1 MKKTISVNLN
11 RQIFYL
17 DIDAYDELEK
27 YLNSIKKYFK
37 DQNSLEVVD
46 DIEARIAEKFEEI
59 INKSKKAIQIADV
72 EKIIEEMGTVDDITQ
87 EEPEIENEPEKIKKK
102 LFRDPETKIL
112 AGVVAGLSQYFGIKP
127 IWMRIILLVL
137 LFNPRTFWLAIVGYI
152 ASWLIIPEA
161 KTSWEKLEMK
171 GKPTTVNELQT
182 ANEEKAH
189 NVISRVEAVSR
200 NIIQKIFSFF
210 FRLIKF
216 FGVWFCRLTG
226 FFGLIFTILT
236 IMAVMIGMIF
246 VYLYP
251 NLPYFDLSF
260 LQNIG
265 TPWLEIA
272 YIAFGLIIITP
283 FVFIIDLADSLMRL
297 KWRISTQKII
307 ILLAVWAFSLITFCG
322 VAKINYPKYQSKLY
336 EFVDHLRYFNSI
348 DESNSQKLKI
358 TNPKNIEISN
368 VREVKITQ
376 SDENAMIITGNQHQ
390 IQELEIKN
398 SSDLLSIIGKNEV
411 WLKCQNC
418 TGYVSSVRVE
428 IKTKN
433 IESIKL
439 NNVDAEIYPLSGNL
453 IIDLVQKTGL
463 KVTGV
468 LDNLKLTAGPSSV
481 VNLFDAKI
489 NRLDTSLQQ
498 ATLKSGANVINITGD
513 DQSRLIYKNN
523 SKIFTSTE
531 DKTVKQKYNLSRDNS
546 SKLDELIEQASVSFD
561 HQSQV
566 IKNLSSSRF
575 LYQLVDDYSNIYL
588 VAKPVTDKPDVYV
601 FWLTE
606 KDEKISQVSY
616 LKLTNWDNYNG
627 FDFVNDNLLDIT
639 GQLYGP
645 EMTDVSQQIFINKV
659 SHKLELYTSNSAIN

>member
-59 INKSKKAIQIADV
+59 IDKSKKAIQIADV
-72 EKIIEEMGTVDDITQ
+72 ENIIKEMGTVDDITE

-102 LFRDPETKIL
+102 LFRNPETKIL
-112 AGVVAGLSQYFGIKP
+112 AGVIAGISQYFGIKP
-127 IWMRIILLVL
+127 IWMRIIFLVL

-182 ANEEKAH
+182 VSEEKAS
-189 NVISRVEAVSR
+189 NVISKVETVAR
-200 NIIQKIFSFF
+200 NIVQKIFSLFGH
-210 FRLIKF
+210 LIKF

-236 IMAVMIGMIF
+236 IMAIMIGMIF

-251 NLPYFDLSF
+251 NLPYFDISF

-265 TPWLEIA
+265 APWLEIA
-272 YIAFGLIIITP
+272 YIAFGLVIITP

-297 KWRISTQKII
+297 KWRVSTQKII
-307 ILLAVWAFSLITFCG
+307 ILLAVWAFSLITFCS
-322 VAKINYPKYQSKLY
+322 VAKINYPKYQSELY

-358 TNPKNIEISN
+358 VNPKNIDISN

-439 NNVDAEIYPLSGNL
+439 NNVDAEIYSLSGNL
-453 IIDLVQKTGL
+453 IINLVQKTGL

-468 LDNLKLTAGPSSV
+468 LNNLKLTAGPSSV
-481 VNLFDAKI
+481 VNLFDVKV
-489 NRLDTSLQQ
+489 NRLDVSLQQ

-513 DQSRLIYKNN
+513 DQSRLIYKTN
-523 SKIFTSTE
+523 SKIFTSSE

-546 SKLDELIEQASVSFD
+546 SKLDELIEQTSVSFD

-566 IKNLSSSRF
+566 IKNISSSRF

-616 LKLTNWDNYNG
+616 LKLTNWDDYNG
-627 FDFVNDNLLDIT
+627 FDFVNDNLLDVT
-639 GQLYGP
+639 GQLYDP

-659 SHKLELYTSNSAIN
+659 SHKLELYTSNSVIN